1 MNKRNYQILK
11 YLKETEEY
19 VTSETLSAMNNVST
33 KTILKDIKSLNC
45 DMKATDN
52 YIEVTPS
59 RGIKLVIN
67 DIEEFINLCN
77 SFNDTNDFS
86 IYSVTEREEWI
97 QKYLIEN
104 NGWVKAEAL
113 CEKLF
118 ISQSVLSQNIK
129 SVRKAFQKY
138 DLILL
143 QKPHYGMRV
152 EGREFN
158 KRLCLAQIYITHIDQ
173 REGFPGTQFNND
185 ELQLILKIEDIVDR
199 ILTRYQISMS
209 EVSVQ
214 NFIIDIYISLKRI
227 KKGIFLKS
235 TDKMVI
241 DIARWTDSIVAVELA
256 KLINDELTI
265 EMKDQEIV
273 SLSIH
278 LAAKRIICHFDESI
292 HRIIEDFDVNK
303 LVNNM
308 INNINCK
315 WGIDLTQDEELK
327 SQLVLHLIPLEVR
340 SWYNVVLHNPL
351 IDKIKQQNIFAY
363 QMAVTAC
370 DQFSDYH
377 GNRLSEDEM
386 GYIALHMNLALLRT
400 QIKNKKNIL
409 VVSGLGRG
417 TAHTLA
423 YQIKEMYGKYINE
436 VKTADYIELNNYD
449 FTNINLLISSIPLR
463 RDFSVPSI
471 EVNYFFSDND
481 KKRIETILC
490 DQEVFKIRDYID
502 KRMVLTSINADTK
515 EEAISFIINSTNYD
529 KNIIQEIIE
538 NDKVANHELDN
549 MISILSLNG
558 ISANNQTEVIIG
570 ILSKPILWNEKR
582 VQLIIVPLIGEPI
595 NSKILNL
602 YHELAYMIKNPLYV
616 KRIIRKKTYEEIIA
630 IFEEIETV
638 LER

>member
-303 LVNNM
+303 LVNN
-308 INNINCK
+308 
-315 WGIDLTQDEELK
+315 
-327 SQLVLHLIPLEVR
+327 
-340 SWYNVVLHNPL
+340 
-351 IDKIKQQNIFAY
+351 
-363 QMAVTAC
+363 
-370 DQFSDYH
+370 
-377 GNRLSEDEM
+377 
-386 GYIALHMNLALLRT
+386 
-400 QIKNKKNIL
+400 
-409 VVSGLGRG
+409 
-417 TAHTLA
+417 
-423 YQIKEMYGKYINE
+423 
-436 VKTADYIELNNYD
+436 
-449 FTNINLLISSIPLR
+449 
-463 RDFSVPSI
+463 
-471 EVNYFFSDND
+471 
-481 KKRIETILC
+481 
-490 DQEVFKIRDYID
+490 
-502 KRMVLTSINADTK
+502 
-515 EEAISFIINSTNYD
+515 
-529 KNIIQEIIE
+529 
-538 NDKVANHELDN
+538 
-549 MISILSLNG
+549 
-558 ISANNQTEVIIG
+558 
-570 ILSKPILWNEKR
+570 
-582 VQLIIVPLIGEPI
+582 
-595 NSKILNL
+595 
-602 YHELAYMIKNPLYV
+602 
-616 KRIIRKKTYEEIIA
+616 
-630 IFEEIETV
+630 
-638 LER
+638 

>member
-340 SWYNVVLHNPL
+340 SRYNVVLHNPL

-423 YQIKEMYGKYINE
+423 YHI
-436 VKTADYIELNNYD
+436 VYD
-449 FTNINLLISSIPLR
+449 CCRISTRLSSDQVHTGTMRPFGQLFTGCGTVSIRCGNDDFFALIFQLSCQFSDRCGFSHTI
-463 RDFSVPSI
+463 DTDHQHNGFSVFKFIGSVTDIHLSFDLIDQKLFAFGRFFDLLFCHFFFQMFNNGCGRIDTDIPHYENLFYFLI
-471 EVNYFFSDND
+471 EIIIDAGKAAEN
-481 KKRIETILC
+481 RI
-490 DQEVFKIRDYID
+490 DSGY
-502 KRMVLTSINADTK
+502 
-515 EEAISFIINSTNYD
+515 
-529 KNIIQEIIE
+529 NIISC
-538 NDKVANHELDN
+538 LC
-549 MISILSLNG
+549 
-558 ISANNQTEVIIG
+558 QTFAKT
-570 ILSKPILWNEKR
+570 SEKAF
-582 VQLIIVPLIGEPI
+582 LFL
-595 NSKILNL
+595 
-602 YHELAYMIKNPLYV
+602 
-616 KRIIRKKTYEEIIA
+616 
-630 IFEEIETV
+630 
-638 LER
+638 